1 MGREQR
7 GIIKHLRCSCLVKF
21 NFVFCIP
28 CWVFRCSQCLKDG
41 RARGWIKVNH
51 ILWFFLG
58 LDSCLMHIKWRTRP
72 RHINYSGKHPEG
84 YKKLVESSCKG
95 WRNLGRY
102 WELSSNSNKVMDWIK
117 ISSEVW
123 MFLFG
128 NYHLQLQLFN
138 MDLASS
144 HILEKSVKETQQKSQ
159 QNSNLV
165 CKNRKLIR
173 KKVLHAPKCVWDC
186 QGIPHSCGAP

>member
-1 MGREQR
+1 MNICNGCSIKLHFAHHTAKVSSGIFFQDNLQFIYIKIVCVKDDNVGREQR
-7 GIIKHLRCSCLVKF
+7 DIIKHLRCSCLVKF

-58 LDSCLMHIKWRTRP
+58 LDSCLTHIKWRTRP

-95 WRNLGRY
+95 WRNLGRC
-102 WELSSNSNKVMDWIK
+102 WELSSNSNKVM
-117 ISSEVW
+117 
-123 MFLFG
+123 
-128 NYHLQLQLFN
+128 Y
-138 MDLASS
+138 
-144 HILEKSVKETQQKSQ
+144 
-159 QNSNLV
+159 
-165 CKNRKLIR
+165 
-173 KKVLHAPKCVWDC
+173 
-186 QGIPHSCGAP
+186 